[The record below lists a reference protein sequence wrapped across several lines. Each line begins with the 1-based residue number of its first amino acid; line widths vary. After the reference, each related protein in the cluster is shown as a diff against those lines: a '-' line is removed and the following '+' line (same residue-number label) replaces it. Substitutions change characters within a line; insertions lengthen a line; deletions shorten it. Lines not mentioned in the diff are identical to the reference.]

1 MSETIHCPKLSAVSH
16 LSLLGITR
24 ERSKG
29 NGESYAAMKDSLSY
43 SSMEQFQDHGDLQQ
57 LCEAIFHRKPG
68 TPGELFEVPA
78 K

>member
-1 MSETIHCPKLSAVSH
+1 
-16 LSLLGITR
+16 
-24 ERSKG
+24 
-29 NGESYAAMKDSLSY
+29 MKDSLSY